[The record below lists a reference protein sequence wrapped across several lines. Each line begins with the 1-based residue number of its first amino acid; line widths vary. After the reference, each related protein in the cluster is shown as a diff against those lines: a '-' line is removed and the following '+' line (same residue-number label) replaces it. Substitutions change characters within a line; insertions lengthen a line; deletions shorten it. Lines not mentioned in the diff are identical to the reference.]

1 MVESACKQS
10 HQNDTQVDHASEKAQ
25 FSLVHV
31 VVRFQLLG
39 TSRED
44 AVIKVDEDIGESHES
59 ENCGRWFALGFA
71 ISNLF
76 LHELALL
83 YNIV

>member
-1 MVESACKQS
+1 
-10 HQNDTQVDHASEKAQ
+10 
-25 FSLVHV
+25 
-31 VVRFQLLG
+31 LG

-44 AVIKVDEDIGESHES
+44 AVIKVDEDVGESHES

-71 ISNLF
+71 IWNLF
-76 LHELALL
+76 LHELPLV